1 MVPLE
6 MHIRICNALDIVVV
20 HILEVCHCMVCCC
33 MSALFS
39 QLVVQHELNCRV
51 DLVY

>member
-6 MHIRICNALDIVVV
+6 MHIRICNAFHIGVV
-20 HILEVCHCMVCCC
+20 HNLEVCHCMVCCC
-33 MSALFS
+33 MSAVFG
-39 QLVVQHELNCRV
+39 QLVVQHELNYMV